1 MHGILNSCQIIQLL
15 VGVGSDKKSP
25 HYFPVSSTMALK
37 IQIECH
43 VGGATF
49 STKCKEEQY
58 EAAFSEVESELKSMW
73 PDVDVSCPRE

>member
-1 MHGILNSCQIIQLL
+1 
-15 VGVGSDKKSP
+15 
-25 HYFPVSSTMALK
+25 MALK

>member
-1 MHGILNSCQIIQLL
+1 
-15 VGVGSDKKSP
+15 
-25 HYFPVSSTMALK
+25 MALK

-73 PDVDVSCPRE
+73 PDVDVSCPRGLPPRREGGRNAHTDLVASLPAAAQL